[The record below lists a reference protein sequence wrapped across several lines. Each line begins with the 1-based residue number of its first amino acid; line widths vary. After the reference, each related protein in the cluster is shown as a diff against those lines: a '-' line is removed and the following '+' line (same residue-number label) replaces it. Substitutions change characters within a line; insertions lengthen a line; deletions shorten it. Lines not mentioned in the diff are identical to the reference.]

1 MKSLALQNQPFGG
14 CHSVQRAMIK
24 MNARFTALCVSLLL
38 LVTAGGIIPAA
49 AETPPPAPLTATVE
63 ATPGWLVPALVIAG
77 LLLVVL
83 FVGVHLRTLSS
94 ERTLL
99 TARLA
104 ARTRELEERSKQFQA
119 LFDDAAVSVMVHD
132 PDSMEV
138 LRANDKA
145 LASYG
150 VDSVETLNHAA
161 FETHALWSEPPYS
174 LDEARAWFRRA
185 LEEGPQ
191 RFEWRTRRL
200 DGSEIWEDVFLQ
212 PVPVGGE
219 LRIVSTSVD
228 ITARK
233 RAEADLLRQL
243 EMEGQVREIS
253 LSLLNCGMAGTG
265 DGITNAI
272 ARLGGNLAASR
283 CSLLDYNDE
292 ASGFD
297 LYQQWCAPGT
307 TPLAADFHIPA
318 VVVEPYHSRLLRGE
332 AVIVSRDRTGRDTIE
347 YSLLEAGGA
356 HSVLCLPI
364 LRDGVLQG
372 ILILS
377 FPEPR
382 PDLRHAEIRP
392 LQVTADLIGAALA
405 RKRLAGEL
413 EHQASHDVLTGLN
426 NRRRFEELLRR
437 EIERTSR
444 YQRPF
449 AVIMFDID
457 HFKPINDRHGHDIG
471 DAVLSELAGIT
482 AEQVRDSDI
491 PARWGGEEFIVL
503 LPETDAEGARQA
515 AEGLRRRIAETL
527 FTGAGR
533 ITISLGLTQYRSGDS
548 LDSLLKRTDEAMYR
562 AKEEGRN
569 RVVVG

>member
-1 MKSLALQNQPFGG
+1 MNN
-14 CHSVQRAMIK
+14 MI
-24 MNARFTALCVSLLL
+24 ARPKALCVSLLL
-38 LVTAGGIIPAA
+38 LVAACHGIPAT
-49 AETPPPAPLTATVE
+49 AESSQASAPLIETVE
-63 ATPGWLVPALVIAG
+63 VTPGWVVPLQFALG
-77 LLLVVL
+77 LLLAAIFLAVY
-83 FVGVHLRTLSS
+83 LRTLRS

-99 TARLA
+99 AAQLR
-104 ARTRELEERSKQFQA
+104 ARTRELEERSRQYQA
-119 LFDDAAVSVMVHD
+119 LFDNAAVSVMVHD

-138 LRANDKA
+138 LQASEKA

-150 VDSVETLNHAA
+150 VDSVEALNHAA
-161 FETHALWSEPPYS
+161 FESHAIWSEPPYS
-174 LDEARAWFRRA
+174 LQEARELFRRVR
-185 LEEGPQ
+185 EEGPQ
-191 RFEWRTRRL
+191 RFEWRTRSL

-212 PVPVGGE
+212 PLPVGGRE
-219 LRIVSTSVD
+219 RVVSTAVD

-253 LSLLNCGMAGTG
+253 LRLLNCGMGGNG

-272 ARLGGNLAASR
+272 ARLGGNMAASR

-292 ASGFD
+292 TRGFD
-297 LYQQWCAPGT
+297 LFQQWCAPGT
-307 TPLAADFHIPA
+307 TPLEADFHIPA
-318 VVVEPYHSRLLRGE
+318 VVVAPYQTRLIRGE
-332 AVIVSRDRTGRDTIE
+332 AVIVSRDRTDRDSIE

-364 LRDGVLQG
+364 LRDGLLEG

-377 FPEPR
+377 FREPR
-382 PDLRHAEIRP
+382 PELRHAEIRP
-392 LQVTADLIGAALA
+392 LQVSADLIGAALA

-426 NRRRFEELLRR
+426 NRRKFEELLHQ
-437 EIERTSR
+437 ELERTSR

-457 HFKPINDRHGHDIG
+457 HFKRINDRHGHDIG
-471 DAVLSELAGIT
+471 DAVLSELAAIIR
-482 AEQVRDSDI
+482 EQVRDSDV

-503 LPETDAEGARQA
+503 LPETGTEGARQA
-515 AEGLRRRIAETL
+515 AEGLRRRIAGTL

-533 ITISLGLTQYRSGDS
+533 VTISLGVTQYQPGDS
-548 LDSLLKRTDEAMYR
+548 LDSLVKRADEALYR